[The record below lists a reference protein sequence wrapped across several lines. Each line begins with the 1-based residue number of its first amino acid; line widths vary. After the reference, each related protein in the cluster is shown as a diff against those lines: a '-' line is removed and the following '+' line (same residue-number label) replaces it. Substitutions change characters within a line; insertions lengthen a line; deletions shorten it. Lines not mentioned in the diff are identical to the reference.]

1 MKKNILITGSSS
13 HLGCLIINYL
23 KKNYFLILH
32 SNKKILKKRLGIK
45 IYKANFN
52 NMNSTEKFAKKIV
65 KMNKK
70 IDIIIHL
77 PSKKINIKNF
87 YNYSWSEIINQ
98 INIQVRSLHIL
109 LSALFIKK
117 KINNNFK
124 LIIITSD
131 ILNNLSTGM
140 LDYLCAK
147 SILKYY
153 SDNFNKELKGKF
165 NSYEIRPKM
174 FKSPLVKNIPNYI
187 IEKNVDKIKNI
198 ELKILKIIKKIIENK
213 TKRNIFNAN

>member
-13 HLGCLIINYL
+13 HLGGLIINYL
-23 KKNYFLILH
+23 KKNYFFILH
-32 SNKKILKKRLGIK
+32 SNKKILTKGIGTK
-45 IYKANFN
+45 MYKANFN
-52 NMNSTEKFAKKIV
+52 NMNSTEKFAKKIA
-65 KMNKK
+65 KMKQK
-70 IDIIIHL
+70 IDVIIHL
-77 PSKKINIKNF
+77 PSKGINIKNF
-87 YNYSWSEIINQ
+87 YNYSWGEILKQ

-109 LSALFIKK
+109 LSELLIKK
-117 KINNNFK
+117 KISNNFK

-153 SDNFNKELKGKF
+153 SDNFNKEFKGKF
-165 NSYEIRPKM
+165 ISYEIRPKM
-174 FKSPLVKNIPNYI
+174 FKSPLLKNIPNYI

-198 ELKILKIIKKIIENK
+198 ELKILKIIKRIVENK
-213 TKRNIFNAN
+213 TKKNVFNVN